1 MNDQL
6 PPTISD
12 EPRRNNTPIIIG
24 VAAVLLCCCCATLA
38 LGWFYGDQ
46 ILIMLGM

>member
-12 EPRRNNTPIIIG
+12 EPKRNNTPIIIG
-24 VAAVLLCCCCATLA
+24 VAAVLLCLCCSTLA
-38 LGWFYGDQ
+38 FAWFFGDQ
-46 ILIMLGM
+46 ILVMLGM